1 MPTYVTKADVD
12 AELGAGWEGT
22 ADPERAV
29 RQANVWLS
37 THLSGREFDT
47 VPAEVVQAGAEL
59 ARLSAE
65 GTLYADSEGDVKREM
80 VKADT
85 VEVET
90 EFMDGSR
97 PTVGA
102 LSYVRDL
109 LRPWLSPFGGSV
121 SMLKRL

>member
-1 MPTYVTKADVD
+1 M
-12 AELGAGWEGT
+12 
-22 ADPERAV
+22 
-29 RQANVWLS
+29 
-37 THLSGREFDT
+37 
-47 VPAEVVQAGAEL
+47 
-59 ARLSAE
+59 
-65 GTLYADSEGDVKREM
+65 KREM

-121 SMLKRL
+121 SMLKRF